1 MLCVWYRNREEG
13 KANVLCVVPANVRL
27 RLKQMCPVCGTGQCV
42 WYRRAMFGRL
52 RHQSSR
58 FSVAGEKPAKVVTQT
73 LVLLQLKR
81 CESRR
86 LEKEFQF
93 SILRKLRI
101 DAKLSQ
107 GDSGLV
113 SL

>member
-1 MLCVWYRNREEG
+1 MSCVWYRQCDCETTPKVNVCGTG
-13 KANVLCVVPANVRL
+13 K
-27 RLKQMCPVCGTGQCV
+27 CPVCGTGATQCV
-42 WYRRAMFGRL
+42 WYRRAIFGRL